1 MVPIPI
7 ASPKLVAAP
16 VMGTER
22 LILRRHGLADF
33 DDYFTMWSDPAVARA
48 IGGGKASRETT
59 WLRFLRYA
67 GHWSLMGFGYWAI
80 EWRET
85 GRFIGEVG
93 FADFRRDIDPSL
105 DGMPEIGWA
114 LAREAQGLGL
124 ATEAVRA
131 VVAWGDTHFDPAI
144 HTACLINPDNTAS
157 LRIAET
163 FGYRESA
170 RTIYKDRPI
179 FLLVRGAVPP
189 TE

>member
-1 MVPIPI
+1 MAALPI
-7 ASPKLVAAP
+7 ASPRFAAAP
-16 VMGTER
+16 ALATQR
-22 LILRRHGLADF
+22 LILRGHRLADF
-33 DDYFTMWSDPAVARA
+33 DDYFAMWSDPAVARA
-48 IGGGKASRETT
+48 IGGGSATRETT

-67 GHWSLMGFGYWAI
+67 GHWSLMGFGYWAV

-85 GRFIGEVG
+85 GRFVGEVG

-131 VVAWGDTHFDPAI
+131 VVTWGDSHFDPSTR
-144 HTACLINPDNTAS
+144 TACLINPDNTAS

-163 FGYRESA
+163 FGYREAA
-170 RTIYKDRPI
+170 RTIYKARPI
-179 FLLVRGAVPP
+179 FLLVRGAVTP